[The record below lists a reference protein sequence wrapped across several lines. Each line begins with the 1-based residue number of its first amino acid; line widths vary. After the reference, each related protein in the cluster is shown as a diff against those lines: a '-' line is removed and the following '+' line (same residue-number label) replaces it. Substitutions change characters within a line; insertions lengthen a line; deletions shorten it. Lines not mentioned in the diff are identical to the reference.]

1 MGGYYMEKSDEIFRI
16 SKDVTRA
23 RDLIDMAK
31 ERLNKVIKTI
41 PESLPYKFLEEYY
54 EIAVQFMTSIMYS
67 EGYKTLSHV
76 ALIKFLSKHGFKYNE
91 IKTLDNMRKF
101 RHGIVYYGRKEGGN
115 FYINHKEEIKE
126 IIEKLVNLAEKL
138 SN

>member
-1 MGGYYMEKSDEIFRI
+1 MEKSDEIFKI
-16 SKDVTRA
+16 SKDAARA

-31 ERLNKVIKTI
+31 ERLHKIIKLI
-41 PESLPYKFLEEYY
+41 PESIPYKILEEYY
-54 EIAVQFMTSIMYS
+54 EIAVQLMTSVMYS
-67 EGYKTLSHV
+67 EGYKTLSHI
-76 ALIKFLSKHGFKYNE
+76 ALIKFLSNHSFKYNE